1 MKRTFC
7 SLVLVLLLSLT
18 AAAQEKQAPAGTN
31 SASDA
36 SAAAPRMVI
45 GSTTHDFGEV
55 KAGTP
60 LRYSFKIRNDGK
72 ADLLIKDV
80 APS

>member
-1 MKRTFC
+1 MKRLLS
-7 SLVLVLLLSLT
+7 SLMLVLLTSLI
-18 AAAQEKQAPAGTN
+18 AAAQETQAPVGANGT
-31 SASDA
+31 SAP
-36 SAAAPRMVI
+36 SAAAPQMVI
-45 GSTTHDFGEV
+45 GSMTHDFGEV

>member
-1 MKRTFC
+1 MKRILS
-7 SLVLVLLLSLT
+7 SLMLVLLLSLI
-18 AAAQEKQAPAGTN
+18 AAAQETQAPVGANGT
-31 SASDA
+31 SAPS
-36 SAAAPRMVI
+36 AAPRMVI
-45 GSTTHDFGEV
+45 GSMTHDFGEV